1 MIKCSNSTT
10 IDFFKAKKVF
20 ITGHTGFV
28 GSWLSKTL
36 INLGAEVCGY
46 SLEHLPEPSL
56 FKAINLQR
64 EITDIRGDVRDKNN
78 LQKALLDFQPQIV
91 FHLAAQPIVL
101 ESYNDPVNTFDT
113 NVTGTV
119 NLLNI
124 LRPIKS
130 TKVIIVMTS
139 DKSYRNNEWLYP
151 YRETDILGGK
161 DPYSASKSCQDI
173 VVESFRESYFK
184 KSNVSISAVRAGN
197 IIGGGDFGDR
207 RIIPDL
213 VRGITQNKSVSLRN
227 PNSVRPWQY
236 VLEPI
241 YGMMILTERM
251 WNDLGYSGS
260 WNFGPRLNGGRTV
273 IDLTRKFIE
282 LWGKGKY
289 HVEQST
295 QEKEANYLTLDISK
309 AIELLN
315 WSPIYDFQTSV
326 LKTVE
331 WYKAYYDNNNMS
343 SFMGK
348 QIYDYI
354 FDHKPR

>member
-1 MIKCSNSTT
+1 MK
-10 IDFFKAKKVF
+10 DFLAFYNKKKVL

-28 GSWLSKTL
+28 GSWLTKCLTMM
-36 INLGAEVCGY
+36 GANVCGY
-46 SLEHLPEPSL
+46 ALDPPT
-56 FKAINLQR
+56 KPNLYETTDLKSKIIDVR
-64 EITDIRGDVRDKNN
+64 GDIRDATMLRN
-78 LQKALLDFQPQIV
+78 AITDFQPQIV
-91 FHLAAQPIVL
+91 MHLAAQPIVL
-101 ESYNDPVNTFDT
+101 ESYIDPVNTFDT
-113 NVTGTV
+113 NVNGTV

-124 LRPIKS
+124 LRSIKS

-151 YRETDILGGK
+151 YRETDALGGK

-184 KSNVSISAVRAGN
+184 KSNVSVSAIRAGN

-213 VRGITQNKSVSLRN
+213 VRGITQNKSVALRN
-227 PNSVRPWQY
+227 PHSVRPWQH

-241 YGMMILTERM
+241 TGMMMLTQKM
-251 WNDLGYSGS
+251 YNDLEYSGS

-273 IDLTRKFIE
+273 LDLTDKFIE

-309 AIELLN
+309 AIKLLN
-315 WSPIYDFQTSV
+315 WSPVFDFETSIS
-326 LKTVE
+326 KTVE
-331 WYKAYYDNNNMS
+331 WYRAYYEERNDMS
-343 SFMGK
+343 SFTNK
-348 QIYDYI
+348 QIHEYI
-354 FDHKPR
+354 DENK